1 MPHPTPAA
9 AWMHIRP
16 PSAPCGCL
24 RGAPPPPPP
33 AMATGSTPVAD
44 GAAPPATVTRRGD
57 LWKRGGSGRA
67 SRLLRRSSWKLKDAT
82 LYADGR
88 LCYTSEA
95 SRLRSAL
102 PSTRTL
108 DVGGGLVDH
117 LSTAEAIDA
126 ERPHAFKVVTA
137 AGEVLLLAGQD
148 AATAEEWRADLAAV
162 AASAGV
168 AAGGGAPPGSSLAAV
183 RAAWARADADRS
195 GGLTRAEV
203 LRLTE
208 SLRLRVD
215 KAVISAAFRRAA
227 RAEAAAGAAADGG
240 GGRDAAAVG
249 DDDDSFSSSDLGA
262 GPRLTFS
269 QFVDFYRRLHVN
281 GAVEALFADAVASDP
296 DATPPDA
303 NGPVLSA
310 AGLAASLH
318 VSVKVAE
325 ELMAKYGDDPASPGC
340 DLLTFAEVRSSAEAC
355 VIKPSLLDHSAEEPP
370 AAPAAETLDL
380 PLSKFWINSSHN
392 TYLQVGWREG
402 RVGPGEVVAG
412 GGSGVLPSLEVGSCL
427 CWELGTVDADLR
439 YLSCSFLLRVCY
451 AGTHLFGTWLLYPC
465 SSPFFTFF
473 SWVDHRVTSC
483 RATRPRTC
491 TEWCSCRAAAAS
503 KSTSGTATKAS
514 PSSTTATRSHPR
526 CSSATSLT

>member
-1 MPHPTPAA
+1 
-9 AWMHIRP
+9 MHIRP
-16 PSAPCGCL
+16 PSVPCGCL
-24 RGAPPPPPP
+24 RGAPPSPLP
-33 AMATGSTPVAD
+33 AMASGSTPAAD
-44 GAAPPATVTRRGD
+44 AAAPAATVVRCGD

-67 SRLLRRSSWKLKDAT
+67 SRLLRRSSWKVKDAT

-95 SRLRSAL
+95 SRLRSAA

-108 DVGGGLVDH
+108 DVAGGLVDH

-126 ERPHAFKVVTA
+126 ERPHAFKVLTA

-162 AASAGV
+162 AASSGV

-227 RAEAAAGAAADGG
+227 RAEAAAGAAAGG

-262 GPRLTFS
+262 GPRLTFA

-281 GAVEALFADAVASDP
+281 GVVEALFSDAVASDP
-296 DATPPDA
+296 DATPPDD

-310 AGLAASLH
+310 AGLAAALH
-318 VSVKVAE
+318 VSAEVAG
-325 ELMAKYGDDPASPGC
+325 ELMAKYGDDSASPGC
-340 DLLTFAEVRSSAEAC
+340 GLLTFAEVLSSAEAC

-380 PLSKFWINSSHN
+380 PLNKFWINSSHN

-402 RVGPGEVVAG
+402 PVCQGGVVVG
-412 GGSGVLPSLEVGSCL
+412 GGRGVLRSLQVGTCL
-427 CWELGTVDADLR
+427 FWESATLDADLR
-439 YLSCSFLLRVCY
+439 CWCCSFLRCIVTLAPTSSSRDSSIH
-451 AGTHLFGTWLLYPC
+451 THLLFLVFLLDGP
-465 SSPFFTFF
+465 
-473 SWVDHRVTSC
+473 
-483 RATRPRTC
+483 
-491 TEWCSCRAAAAS
+491 
-503 KSTSGTATKAS
+503 
-514 PSSTTATRSHPR
+514 
-526 CSSATSLT
+526 